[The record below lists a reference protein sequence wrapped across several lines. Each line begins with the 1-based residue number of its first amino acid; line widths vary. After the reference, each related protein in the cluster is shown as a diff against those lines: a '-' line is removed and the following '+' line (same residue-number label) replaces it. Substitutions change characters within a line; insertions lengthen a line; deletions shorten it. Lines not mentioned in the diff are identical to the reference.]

1 MKKILYSLMVFSMML
16 VSFLPNVSFA
26 EKKQINTA
34 SFENSLN
41 AAKKVL
47 GTSQEVRKNKI
58 ELDDSIKN
66 DLLAKT
72 KELIS
77 SGKVKTQ
84 AGDNLIVTGLKLN
97 GNKEYSVS
105 YSSIKTDEKS
115 VVNSIELFNVV
126 FNDELDMKNVY
137 EIKSTRNKDNKGIAQ
152 FWIDEK
158 LVNKSEMDLDA
169 VVNSGL
175 SEKQVE
181 RKVGSIVN
189 KPVLKA
195 AWSKRW
201 SCTQSCVASKGV
213 NLMVIG
219 MLVGACGIACTAGV
233 PATAG
238 TACYACVNSAGILG
252 VNTVLNCLDEFV
264 RSIHNS

>member
-1 MKKILYSLMVFSMML
+1 MKKVLYSLMVFSMML
-16 VSFLPNVSFA
+16 VSLLPNVSFA

-34 SFENSLN
+34 SFEDSLD
-41 AAKKVL
+41 AAKKAL

-77 SGKVKTQ
+77 SGEVKTQ
-84 AGDNLIVTGLKLN
+84 GVENLNVDNLIVTGLKLN
-97 GNKEYSVS
+97 GNVEYSVS

-126 FNDELDMKNVY
+126 FNDDLAMKNVY
-137 EIKSTRNKDNKGIAQ
+137 EIKSTRNKDNKGVAQ
-152 FWIDEK
+152 FWVDEK

-181 RKVGSIVN
+181 RKVGSIVD
-189 KPVLKA
+189 KPVIQA
-195 AWSKRW
+195 ASWSKRW

-219 MLVGACGIACTAGV
+219 MLVGACGVACTAGV

-252 VNTVLNCLDEFV
+252 ANTVLNCLDECD
-264 RSIHNS
+264 